1 MNDEINNQM
10 NRFYDKAYIWLISFG
25 PRLLLAIVLI
35 IVGFWLIRK
44 FRNFL
49 KKVLIKKRVD
59 PSLRPFLTGSI
70 SIAFQILLIFAVMQ
84 IVGIQLTIFAALVG
98 AFGVAAG
105 LALSGT
111 LQNFTSGIL
120 ILILKP
126 FRVGDNI
133 VAQSI
138 EGTVTTI
145 RIFYTVV
152 TTFDNRTVVFPNSK
166 LSNEV
171 IVNLSREGRRRVD
184 LEFKLPFTAPFEK
197 VKAVIGQTIADHADL
212 LKEPVA
218 RIGIAGIED
227 DGYIV
232 SVNAWSKA
240 HGYEDTKLLLLEKLL
255 EGVVKSGIKLA
266 GM

>member
-1 MNDEINNQM
+1 MCM
-10 NRFYDKAYIWLISFG
+10 NRFYERAYNWLISFG
-25 PRLLLAIVLI
+25 PRLLLAFLLLI
-35 IVGFWLIRK
+35 AGFWLIKK

-49 KKVLIKKRVD
+49 KSVLIKKRVD
-59 PSLRPFLTGSI
+59 PSLRPFLTGTLSI
-70 SIAFQILLIFAVMQ
+70 ILQILLVFAVMQ
-84 IVGIQLTIFAALVG
+84 IIGIQLTVFAALVG

-133 VAQSI
+133 SAQSV

-145 RIFYTVV
+145 TIFYTIV

-171 IVNLSREGRRRVD
+171 IVNLSREGKRRLDIELKFSFAV
-184 LEFKLPFTAPFEK
+184 AFEN
-197 VKAVIGQTIADHADL
+197 VKKAIENIISAHNGL
-212 LKEPVA
+212 LTEPAA
-218 RIGIAGIED
+218 RIGVTSIED
-227 DGYIV
+227 DGYKVIV
-232 SVNAWSKA
+232 NVWTKA
-240 HGYEDTKLLLLEKLL
+240 HGFEDTRLELQQLLI
-255 EGVVKSGIKLA
+255 EGMIKAGIKLP
-266 GM
+266 GV